1 MGIKLEEATTLF
13 QATISCLWWR
23 GIDVKAKVEL
33 STRYHQML
41 EIWMLSSC
49 GNAAFQ
55 VINAS
60 VGKER
65 YEYGYQRPGGD
76 ADIVLVLGI
85 HFVIVDDYVTVPW
98 AVCSQELVPG
108 LLAAVRGDEL
118 TESIEGLEAT
128 SWLATPF
135 ENERGD
141 GDVDA
146 VANMKR

>member
-1 MGIKLEEATTLF
+1 MGIKLEEATTLL

-23 GIDVKAKVEL
+23 GVDIKAEVEL
-33 STRYHQML
+33 STGYHQML

-65 YEYGYQRPGGD
+65 CKYGYQRPGGD

-85 HFVIVDDYVTVPW
+85 HFIIVDDDVAVPR
-98 AVCSQELVPG
+98 AVCSQELVPR
-108 LLAAVRGDEL
+108 LLAALRGDKL
-118 TESIEGLEAT
+118 AKSIKRLEAT
-128 SWLATPF
+128 SWLAAPF
-135 ENERGD
+135 ENERGN
-141 GDVDA
+141 GDIDA
-146 VANMKR
+146 VVNMKR